1 MEKTDSM
8 NELRNRFE
16 SDPFTRHI
24 GVELIDFGDGQARS
38 RLTIRDCHRNG
49 HGVVHGGVIYS
60 MAVWTMAVAANSR
73 QPLSLGI
80 QGNIS
85 FVKAVMG
92 GTIFAFAQEISL
104 GRKISAYR
112 VSIRDDTDQPVAE
125 FQGLVYRKSDDDR
138 MAKGSSR

>member
-1 MEKTDSM
+1 METTDSM
-8 NELRNRFE
+8 DDPRNQFE

-24 GVELIDFGDGQARS
+24 GVELIDFGNGQARS
-38 RLTIRDCHRNG
+38 KLAVRPCHLNG
-49 HGVVHGGVIYS
+49 HNVVHGGVLYS
-60 MAVWTMAVAANSR
+60 MAVWTMAIAANSR
-73 QPLSLGI
+73 QPLSVGI

-92 GTIFAFAQEISL
+92 GTIFAHAQEISL

-125 FQGLVYRKSDDDR
+125 FQGLVYRKNSP
-138 MAKGSSR
+138 SSRG